1 MQNIYLP
8 KIARVIDNYPEA
20 DNSVVLTLKMKD
32 GSRFKFRAG
41 QFAMVGFPGWGE
53 APFDICSSPLE
64 NKTFQFCIR
73 RVGSLTE
80 KLAGLKKGD
89 LVTVRGPLGNGFGDL
104 AKLIPKNIL
113 FLGGGSGFVT
123 VRPIIKE
130 IIGRGLYK
138 DRKIQLFYGARA
150 EENILFKKEQEEW
163 KKYVDVEVA
172 LENPPP
178 LSPPSLQRGRKGGGS
193 KKYYKG
199 RITDLFNQVP
209 VVSPASIIICGPP
222 VMARFCILGLE
233 KKCLPDAT
241 YMFMERRMHCGVGI
255 CQHCAI
261 GPYYVCKDGPVF
273 TLEMLNKAGVQL

>member
-1 MQNIYLP
+1 MENNYLP
-8 KIARVIDNYPEA
+8 KMAWVTDQYEEA
-20 DNSVVLTLKMKD
+20 DNSVVLTLKIKD
-32 GSRFKFRAG
+32 GARFKFHAG

-53 APFDICSSPLE
+53 AAFDICSSPLDS
-64 NKTFQFCIR
+64 KAFQFCIR
-73 RVGSLTE
+73 RVGNLSE

-89 LVTVRGPLGNGFGDL
+89 ECMVRGPLGNGFQDL
-104 AKLIPKNIL
+104 AKLVPKNIL

-150 EENILFKKEQEEW
+150 EENVLFKKEQEEW
-163 KKYVDVEVA
+163 KKYVDVKII
-172 LENPPP
+172 LENPP
-178 LSPPSLQRGRKGGGS
+178 KG
-193 KKYYKG
+193 KKYFKG
-199 RITDLFNQVP
+199 MITDLFKQVK
-209 VVSPASIIICGPP
+209 VVSPASIIMCGPP
-222 VMARFCILGLE
+222 VMARFCILGLG

-241 YMFMERRMHCGVGI
+241 YLFMERRMHCGTGV

-273 TLEMLNKAGVQL
+273 TLEMLNKAGAKL